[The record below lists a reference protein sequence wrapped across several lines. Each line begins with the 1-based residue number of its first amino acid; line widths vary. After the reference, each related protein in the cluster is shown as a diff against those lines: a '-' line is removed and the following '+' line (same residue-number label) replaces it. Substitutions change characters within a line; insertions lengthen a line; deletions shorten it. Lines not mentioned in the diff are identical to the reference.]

1 MRPKHALWLFVAILW
16 SAWFFVDPEA
26 RELIRTDS
34 SHHSAEHSSTTVE
47 APRGRFPDPAL
58 LVLDP

>member
-26 RELIRTDS
+26 RELIGTDS
-34 SHHSAEHSSTTVE
+34 SHHSAEHSSTTVQ
-47 APRGRFPDPAL
+47 ATRGRFL
-58 LVLDP
+58 TQHF